1 MDAVVV
7 AMITGMVLLIMIAV
21 ATLHAQ
27 QSRQLQDIQTQ
38 LEAMGAESKRKEDG
52 LRFQRTELLDPISQ
66 LEIQLVTQERTY
78 MTDSELAL
86 VLRTR
91 EQVKQV
97 TEELK
102 QIEGWRGAP
111 YDLEWAQYLD
121 RVPVLKSLYMRADLE
136 PPEVVEEVASTETG
150 ELPSTTPLP
159 PVTSGS

>member
-27 QSRQLQDIQTQ
+27 QSRQLNDIQTQ
-38 LEAMGAESKRKEDG
+38 LEAMGAESKRKEDN

-78 MTDSELAL
+78 MTDAEIAL
-86 VLRTR
+86 ILQTR

-97 TEELK
+97 TEQLK
-102 QIEGWRGAP
+102 LLEAWRGAP

-121 RVPVLKSLYMRADLE
+121 RVPYLKNIYMRADLE
-136 PPEVVEEVASTETG
+136 PPEAVNEATSNEVTANAPMNS
-150 ELPSTTPLP
+150 LPPST
-159 PVTSGS
+159 SNS